1 MASSWLNP
9 SVDGDVGCNNPL
21 PIGKLQVLASS
32 EFGTPPK
39 PTSKR
44 RRGKNQAATDD
55 AQLQQTSSNAASHRS
70 LRPQTRSDPESWPL
84 IANKKQK
91 KLSPSWQPR
100 QHQSPLKPLGSKQ
113 SRGSSSWH
121 DFVRDNFD
129 KFANGQTAGAVD
141 GSSANQQMLP
151 LGRCTSGT
159 TSCENVGCQR
169 FGDRIKSIAKAW
181 KQKTRPST
189 P

>member
-1 MASSWLNP
+1 MLVLHVACLPPLRLFLSQATIFLRRSSKWIIMASSWLNP

-21 PIGKLQVLASS
+21 PIGKLQILASS

-55 AQLQQTSSNAASHRS
+55 AQLQQTSSNAGSHRS
-70 LRPQTRSDPESWPL
+70 LRPQTRTDPESWPL

-100 QHQSPLKPLGSKQ
+100 QHQSLLKPLESKQ
-113 SRGSSSWH
+113 SRSSY
-121 DFVRDNFD
+121 V
-129 KFANGQTAGAVD
+129 Q
-141 GSSANQQMLP
+141 
-151 LGRCTSGT
+151 
-159 TSCENVGCQR
+159 
-169 FGDRIKSIAKAW
+169 
-181 KQKTRPST
+181 
-189 P
+189 